1 MQLTS
6 LKQQQG
12 LSIIALLVVLLMT
25 GALGFFGLKVG
36 PTYMENWTI
45 KKMMKDLQTDD
56 KVIGK
61 NPNTIRTV
69 LMKRLRVNGVYNL
82 SPKNVNIKRR
92 GVSNVVTLNYSVSKK
107 LAGNMD
113 VVMTFNE
120 ISNVPASASP

>member
-12 LSIIALLVVLLMT
+12 LSIIGLLVVLLMA
-25 GALGFFGLKVG
+25 GALGFFGLKIG

-82 SPKNVNIKRR
+82 SPKDVNIKRR

-113 VVMTFNE
+113 VVMTFKE